1 MSRQQAAQNALG
13 ETRLYRVTLVVA
25 VSPAPHDEQQW
36 TYDGDPMTPEQVVLI
51 AATTGFD
58 HNAATQVLGEPT
70 VHELVATLATP
81 QALALSTSVPVLAA
95 TADNTTPADEDSV
108 VAALVAAAKPK
119 RRKRHRKQYTPRNP
133 LVQARA
139 LALLD
144 ALDTVEHATAEE
156 LAALT
161 GQSTKTVYYDMAN
174 LHSLKRVLATKSQ
187 GKVTYHSV
195 KPQDN
200 NTETKEG

>member
-1 MSRQQAAQNALG
+1 MSKQQQAQNALG

-25 VSPAPHDEQQW
+25 VQPFDYNDEDMNQSPE
-36 TYDGDPMTPEQVVLI
+36 GVVLW
-51 AATTGFD
+51 ASTGGFD
-58 HNAATQVLGEPT
+58 DLEGVQIVGEPQLQ
-70 VHELVATLATP
+70 ELQVTLATP
-81 QALALSTSVPVLAA
+81 QALALSTNVPVLA
-95 TADNTTPADEDSV
+95 TTVQHTTPADEDSV
-108 VAALVAAAKPK
+108 VEALVAAAPKPK

-133 LVQARA
+133 LVQTRA

-144 ALDTVEHATAEE
+144 TLDTVEQATAQE

-161 GQSTKTVYYDMAN
+161 GQSIKTVYYDMAN

-200 NTETKEG
+200 NTQTKEG

>member
-1 MSRQQAAQNALG
+1 MSKQQQAQNALG

-25 VSPAPHDEQQW
+25 VQPFDYNDDDMNQSPE
-36 TYDGDPMTPEQVVLI
+36 GVVLW
-51 AATTGFD
+51 ASTGGFD
-58 HNAATQVLGEPT
+58 DLEGVQIVGEPQLQ
-70 VHELVATLATP
+70 ELQVTLATP
-81 QALALSTSVPVLAA
+81 QALALSTNVPVLA
-95 TADNTTPADEDSV
+95 TTVQHTTPADEDSV
-108 VAALVAAAKPK
+108 VEALVAAAPKAK

-133 LVQARA
+133 LVQTRA

-144 ALDTVEHATAEE
+144 TLDTVEQATAQE

-161 GQSTKTVYYDMAN
+161 GQSIKTVYYDMAN

-200 NTETKEG
+200 NTQTKEG